1 MDFLVMQRQ
10 LRAAR
15 RGRMAFG
22 MTLGLMLGINGL
34 LAAKLYFTSNQVV
47 LVPSTTTSSGCTV
60 NTLLRSSR
68 SSMADVTYTRSQPN
82 GDGCGPICRYAT
94 ADLTVE

>member
-22 MTLGLMLGINGL
+22 LTLGLMLGVNGL
-34 LAAKLYFTSNQVV
+34 LAAKDRKSVV
-47 LVPSTTTSSGCTV
+47 
-60 NTLLRSSR
+60 
-68 SSMADVTYTRSQPN
+68 
-82 GDGCGPICRYAT
+82 
-94 ADLTVE
+94 